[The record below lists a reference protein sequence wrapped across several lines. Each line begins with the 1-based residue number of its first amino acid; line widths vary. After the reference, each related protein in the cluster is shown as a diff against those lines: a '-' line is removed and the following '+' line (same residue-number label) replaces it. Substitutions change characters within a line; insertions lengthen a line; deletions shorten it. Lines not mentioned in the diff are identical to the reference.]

1 MDTPAF
7 DIFRLDADGRVRWI
21 ASTDTMHDAM
31 QKVKE
36 QIALQNLSHV
46 ILDSVT
52 GERTVVSP

>member
-7 DIFRLDADGRVRWI
+7 DIFRLDADGSVRWI